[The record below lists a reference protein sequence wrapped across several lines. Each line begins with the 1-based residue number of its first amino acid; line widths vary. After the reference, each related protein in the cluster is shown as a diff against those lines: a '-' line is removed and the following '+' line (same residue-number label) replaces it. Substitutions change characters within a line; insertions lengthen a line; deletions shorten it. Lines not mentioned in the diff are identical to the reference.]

1 MGNCATGCH
10 FRPYSFAS
18 SSFDDFAEMKNS
30 TRKNVCQHL
39 VGPSPWQPPDHR
51 KSRPCRIEKGA
62 GEEASRQPVSAKSA
76 PQATKETT
84 QHACANQRRGHC
96 IRNPRRKYLRK
107 SPAAAKL
114 SAPPSCSRS
123 IPHPPVLRFPSPTH
137 PISPHFARIVG
148 QHSHLSANN
157 CIETSLI
164 SVIETFMQLYRLQI
178 AITYLLSIWQAFGHV
193 RALRP
198 SFAQPSFKNT
208 FA

>member
-1 MGNCATGCH
+1 MSTPCRPLPMAAPRPSQIAALSNRKRRRRRGLPATSFSQIRTPSDEGNRATC
-10 FRPYSFAS
+10 
-18 SSFDDFAEMKNS
+18 
-30 TRKNVCQHL
+30 L
-39 VGPSPWQPPDHR
+39 R
-51 KSRPCRIEKGA
+51 KS
-62 GEEASRQPVSAKSA
+62 
-76 PQATKETT
+76 T
-84 QHACANQRRGHC
+84 QGHC

-164 SVIETFMQLYRLQI
+164 SVIAAFMQLFWLQI

-193 RALRP
+193 RALRS